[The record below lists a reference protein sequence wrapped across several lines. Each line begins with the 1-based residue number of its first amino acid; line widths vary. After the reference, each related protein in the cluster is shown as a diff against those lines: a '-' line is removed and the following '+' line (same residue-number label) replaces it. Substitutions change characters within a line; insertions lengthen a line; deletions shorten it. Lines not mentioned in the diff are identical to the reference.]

1 MGTSTAVQ
9 CNGQAPVPIFL
20 NEIISSIDTQ
30 RVHIT
35 RVSGIVVVHCVKDDT
50 WVVPRAAHHPL
61 CKIPVTGGVAR
72 LLDLHVNIAHMR
84 QRKGNEHTGFV
95 TGLKKSIH
103 IGYFSGRKIVVAVY
117 YCVEPKRLQSAHHL
131 KRSSSARYTGWRIHR
146 CVAQNPK
153 MQRLPVQKKF
163 TSFKPDV
170 TKPEAKRKLSVYETP
185 RHIPQLHAAHIPVV
199 RSVHI
204 PYLCILP
211 FRRERNIAAG
221 IRDHLAAVEHF
232 HGKLHVGSI
241 KNLGDKPD
249 LRPCI
254 DSIYRRHELHL
265 TANDITF
272 NSRIGYVRRTRIGI
286 KIQISGNALEL
297 HLRLLMVGTVRS
309 VERESLYA
317 HRIRGDI

>member
-1 MGTSTAVQ
+1 M
-9 CNGQAPVPIFL
+9 
-20 NEIISSIDTQ
+20 
-30 RVHIT
+30 
-35 RVSGIVVVHCVKDDT
+35 
-50 WVVPRAAHHPL
+50 VPRAAHHPL

-72 LLDLHVNIAHMR
+72 LLDLHVNVAHMR
-84 QRKGNEHTGFV
+84 QRKGNEHAGFV

-146 CVAQNPK
+146 CVAQSPK
-153 MQRLPVQKKF
+153 MQRLPVQKKL
-163 TSFKPDV
+163 SPVEPDV
-170 TKPEAKRKLSVYETP
+170 TKPEPKRQLRINETS
-185 RHIPQLHAAHIPVV
+185 RHISQLHAAHIPVV

-211 FRRERNIAAG
+211 FRSERNIAIG
-221 IRDHLAAVEHF
+221 IRNHLAAVEYF
-232 HGKLHVGSI
+232 HRELHIGSL
-241 KNLGDKPD
+241 KNLSDEPD
-249 LRPCI
+249 LRPGSV
-254 DSIYRRHELHL
+254 SIYRRYELHL
-265 TANDITF
+265 AANDITF

-286 KIQISGNALEL
+286 KIQISSNALEL

-309 VERESLYA
+309 VERKSLCA